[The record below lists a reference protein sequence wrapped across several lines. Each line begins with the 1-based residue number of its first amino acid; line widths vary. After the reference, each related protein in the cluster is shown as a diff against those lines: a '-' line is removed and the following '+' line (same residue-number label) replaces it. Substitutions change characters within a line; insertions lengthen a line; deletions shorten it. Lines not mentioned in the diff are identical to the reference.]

1 MKVFKEEQRFT
12 QTWLHILL
20 VLGSI
25 IPIYSIVTGWMS
37 AIDKSLTANS
47 SSLISLTAI
56 LLVHVLIYSC
66 VLKTK
71 IDEHGIHYQLF
82 PFHSKLK
89 TKKWK
94 EIKNIYVR
102 QYNPIAE
109 YGGWGIRCT
118 LSKKGIA
125 VNIKGNIGIQ
135 LELVN
140 GEKLLIGTQK
150 KDDVELVLH
159 TYENKIK
166 IL

>member
-1 MKVFKEEQRFT
+1 MNKN
-12 QTWLHILL
+12 ILL
-20 VLGSI
+20 KLKNIKYKLKNPLSSI
-25 IPIYSIVTGWMS
+25 LCCKSYIFDKQFNTTETTNK
-37 AIDKSLTANS
+37 IDE
-47 SSLISLTAI
+47 
-56 LLVHVLIYSC
+56 
-66 VLKTK
+66 LKTK

-82 PFHSKLK
+82 PFHSKFK

-109 YGGWGIRCT
+109 YGGWGIRYT